1 MSRSQ
6 SPRKPRHAKVFG
18 APITPHM
25 LAKLCDPVHLS
36 MTALQQGNFSR
47 FDDSVIASFLNL
59 VCIAS
64 GNKRQASDASQIR
77 ELMRVVTAV
86 YQDIRARYEA
96 SGQWATE
103 DGEIDTILTGIECAE
118 DWLRR
123 QSSSYIRAA
132 IETLNAMADQ
142 HQEEQA
148 A

>member
-6 SPRKPRHAKVFG
+6 APRKARTAKVFG

-25 LAKLCDPVHLS
+25 LAKLCDPVHKS
-36 MTALQQGNFSR
+36 MEALQQVSFTR

-64 GNKRQASDASQIR
+64 GNKRKVSDAGQIR
-77 ELMRVVTAV
+77 ELMRVVTNV
-86 YQDIRARYEA
+86 YQDIRNRYQTTD
-96 SGQWATE
+96 QWTTE
-103 DGEIDTILTGIECAE
+103 DGELETILTGIECAE